1 MLSITQPP
9 ISTILK
15 IVHPVCT
22 NFPVALLL
30 TAIILECASRWI
42 LTERLRI
49 TGRVVFFIAV
59 IWSFVTYASGYGS
72 TYALSAQEY
81 AKHQVAISEHQQT
94 AKLLLFMLV
103 PTAIL
108 ALGKVEVPGKQRFL
122 YLCALWLSVACVC
135 HTAHLGGLM
144 VHQQGVGVASEQ
156 RQLSQ
161 GLLNSAK
168 VEKE

>member
-1 MLSITQPP
+1 MLSISEPP

-30 TAIILECASRWI
+30 TAIFLECASRWM
-42 LTERLRI
+42 LTERFRI
-49 TGRVVFFIAV
+49 AGRVVFFLAV
-59 IWSFVTYASGYGS
+59 FWSFITYASGYGS
-72 TYALSAQEY
+72 TYALGAEY
-81 AKHQVAISEHQQT
+81 AKHQDAISEHQQT

-108 ALGKVEVPGKQRFL
+108 ALGKVEVPGKQRMF

-135 HTAHLGGLM
+135 HAAHLGGLL
-144 VHQQGVGVASEQ
+144 VHQQGVGVGTQETQ
-156 RQLSQ
+156 
-161 GLLNSAK
+161 
-168 VEKE
+168 